1 MGIEAEVEREARG
14 VDWCFEREFERD
26 GIVDAVAA

>member
-1 MGIEAEVEREARG
+1 MRIEAEVEREARG
-14 VDWCFEREFERD
+14 VDRCLEREFERD